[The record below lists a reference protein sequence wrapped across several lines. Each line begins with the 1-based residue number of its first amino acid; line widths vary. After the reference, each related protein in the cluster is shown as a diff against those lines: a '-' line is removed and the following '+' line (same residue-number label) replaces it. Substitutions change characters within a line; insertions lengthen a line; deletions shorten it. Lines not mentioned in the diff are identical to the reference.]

1 MRRFTLHRAK
11 REERSTKCVKSASFS
26 THTSGCGLVWGI
38 LGSAWIARSAFRI
51 AAVGLF
57 TCASGFFIQTQIH
70 HTEALPAWVA
80 QKISMLSVDRVVL
93 EFFNKLVDV
102 VVYAADGGIVASALF
117 LRAQLRFEQERRE
130 QTEIKEHVSQRIKE
144 LERDLKFLEAD
155 ARIQGRD
162 NVRQRHDVILR
173 MLWRYENKLEK
184 ADRILA
190 AMRK

>member
-1 MRRFTLHRAK
+1 
-11 REERSTKCVKSASFS
+11 
-26 THTSGCGLVWGI
+26 
-38 LGSAWIARSAFRI
+38 
-51 AAVGLF
+51 
-57 TCASGFFIQTQIH
+57 
-70 HTEALPAWVA
+70 
-80 QKISMLSVDRVVL
+80 MLSVDRVVL

-102 VVYAADGGIVASALF
+102 VIYAAGGGIVASALF

-162 NVRQRHDVILR
+162 NVRQRHDAILR